1 MSVTDFQ
8 KKKKKNWLDESAAAG
23 EIPITYYPPNRDEM
37 VSTRR
42 TWSQEDWVAKN
53 CYKVSYFPLT
63 SNQVWTRRGGRRW
76 RRVVWAAAD
85 EKFLHHVSVVRAL
98 CIISQCRKNAQN
110 GPLSLIYD
118 WKLDKLQS
126 VFIMNGNTCL
136 FYLGSEVA
144 YWEAKKFLK
153 CTYHLRCGVGVWCW
167 MDAV

>member
-8 KKKKKNWLDESAAAG
+8 SKEWLDESAAAG

-76 RRVVWAAAD
+76 RRVEAAAD

-110 GPLSLIYD
+110 GPLPIDLWLKIGQIAKCVYHE
-118 WKLDKLQS
+118 WEHMF
-126 VFIMNGNTCL
+126 VL
-136 FYLGSEVA
+136 FRE
-144 YWEAKKFLK
+144 E
-153 CTYHLRCGVGVWCW
+153 
-167 MDAV
+167 

>member
-8 KKKKKNWLDESAAAG
+8 SKEWLDESAAAG
-23 EIPITYYPPNRDEM
+23 EIPNRDEM

-76 RRVVWAAAD
+76 RRVEEAAAD

-126 VFIMNGNTCL
+126 VFIMNGNICL
-136 FYLGSEVA
+136 FYLGRSRCILRSREVS
-144 YWEAKKFLK
+144 KR
-153 CTYHLRCGVGVWCW
+153 YHLHSVSVGVWCW

>member
-8 KKKKKNWLDESAAAG
+8 SKEWLDESAAAG

-76 RRVVWAAAD
+76 RRVEAAAD

-110 GPLSLIYD
+110 GPLPVDLWLKIGQIAKCVYHE
-118 WKLDKLQS
+118 WEHMFVL
-126 VFIMNGNTCL
+126 
-136 FYLGSEVA
+136 LGRSRCILRSREVS
-144 YWEAKKFLK
+144 KR
-153 CTYHLRCGVGVWCW
+153 YHLHSVGVGVWCW